1 MGESATTN
9 FGISYQPFERI
20 IKGGRLNYNRK
31 RFLGYPQD
39 VTEMAMCA
47 VKDYVVST
55 GLDRFTFDNVV
66 MEIEV
71 KNTGKS
77 EPEFKIG
84 SRVTNGSTWF
94 SALPIG
100 TILSDDHGNFFRLE
114 NAQPGI
120 TTSAYREITDPDN
133 RTYHSYSRMKEKF
146 PLFVQYLPE
155 LGRVANAYKH

>member
-1 MGESATTN
+1 MN
-9 FGISYQPFERI
+9 FGLSYQPFGQI
-20 IKGGRLNYNRK
+20 IKGGRLNYTRK

-39 VTEMAMCA
+39 VTEMAIRA

-55 GLDRFTFDNVV
+55 GLDQFTFGNVV

-71 KNTGKS
+71 KTIGET

-84 SRVTNGSTWF
+84 SRVTKDSTWF
-94 SALPIG
+94 STLPVG

-120 TTSAYREITDPDN
+120 TTATYREITDPDN
-133 RTYHSYSRMKEKF
+133 RTYHSYLRMKEKF

-155 LGRVANAYKH
+155 LGVANANKH